1 MKKSIFAVAS
11 GAVLALG
18 LAACGAP
25 PEAEGETAAPDSQET
40 DGGGEGEGDA
50 AAGDGDFTACMV
62 SDEGGFD
69 DASFNESGFNG
80 LKRAESELG
89 IEIKWA
95 ESADPSD
102 YPSNVDSQVQAGCD
116 LIIGVGFALNDTISE
131 SAAANP
137 DVMYA
142 LVDDVPEEGLENA
155 RALVFNTQEAGFLAG
170 YLAAGMSET
179 GTVATYGGMLFPSV
193 TIFMDGFV
201 DGVDHYN
208 EAKGTD
214 VKALGWDKEQQD
226 GSATG
231 DFSNVENGY
240 NTTKQFISQG
250 ADIILP
256 VAGPVGSGSLK
267 AASEEEGVS
276 VIWVDAD
283 GYLQDANADTKQ
295 YILTSV
301 MKGITQ
307 SVFDVIKDT
316 VDGNFTSEPYVGTLE
331 NEGVGLAPFHDFED
345 QVSDELK
352 SEIEDLREQIV
363 SGELEVTS
371 PSQN

>member
-25 PEAEGETAAPDSQET
+25 PEEGADEPAPDSQET
-40 DGGGEGEGDA
+40 DDEGGDEAPDTDDA
-50 AAGDGDFTACMV
+50 VDFTACMV

-80 LKRAESELG
+80 LERAEEELG

-95 ESADPSD
+95 ESNDPSD
-102 YPSNVDSQVQAGCD
+102 YTSNVDSQVQAACD
-116 LIIGVGFALNDTISE
+116 LIIGVGFLLNDTIS
-131 SAAANP
+131 AAAEANP
-137 DVMYA
+137 EVHFA
-142 LVDDVPEEGLENA
+142 LIDDKVDESLTNA
-155 RALVFNTQEAGFLAG
+155 RSLVFNTQEASFLAG

-179 GTVATYGGMLFPSV
+179 GTVATYGGMLIPSV

-201 DGVDHYN
+201 DGVAHYN
-208 EAKGTD
+208 EVNDAD
-214 VKALGWDKEQQD
+214 VTALGWDKEKQD

-240 NTTKQFISQG
+240 NTTQQFISQG
-250 ADIILP
+250 ADVILP

-267 AASEEEGVS
+267 AASEAEGVS
-276 VIWVDAD
+276 VIWVDSD
-283 GYLQDANADTKQ
+283 GYLQEANSEHKDLL
-295 YILTSV
+295 LTSV
-301 MKGITQ
+301 MKEIEQ
-307 SVFDVIKDT
+307 SVFDVIKDA
-316 VDGNFTSEPYVGTLE
+316 VDGNFTSDPYVGTLE

-345 QVSDELK
+345 AVPAELK
-352 SEIEDLREQIV
+352 DEIEDLRQQII
-363 SGELEVTS
+363 SGDLEVTS